1 MPATDHTRWI
11 AEAMRAPDFEAP
23 ASILDLLNYQLHLTL
38 SFSAADVV
46 RLCGQQHGISR
57 HEWGFVALLA
67 TFGPLAPSELAVRA
81 GMDRSRTS
89 KALMPLLAKGL
100 IERRATPHDRRRAT
114 VALTDAGQRLHDRL
128 WKSVLQI
135 HHALLQPF
143 SVAERRQLARL
154 LDRLRRRAVA
164 LSTGAGAGLSARPA
178 SSAAARAGPAGAPR
192 RPTARSAAGRRPS
205 SAG

>member
-11 AEAMRAPDFEAP
+11 AEAMRAPDFESP

-38 SFSAADVV
+38 SFSAAGVS
-46 RLCGQQHGISR
+46 RLCEQRHGISR

-67 TFGPLAPSELAVRA
+67 AFGPLAPSELAVRA

-114 VALTDAGQRLHDRL
+114 VALTDSGRRLHARL
-128 WKSVLQI
+128 FQSVLDI
-135 HHALLQPF
+135 HHALLEPF
-143 SVAERRQLARL
+143 GAAERRQLARL
-154 LDRLRRRAVA
+154 LDRLRRRAVE
-164 LSTGAGAGLSARPA
+164 LSVTGAPAPTRSARP
-178 SSAAARAGPAGAPR
+178 GAPH
-192 RPTARSAAGRRPS
+192 RPTSRSAAGPRPS